1 MKFRMVF
8 LLAAFASVGC
18 PAPQAPQAQDDKAD
32 DWQGDATTQEEAK
45 PDAKQDEAPTAKPTL
60 NEGAKVF
67 FKQPTDGA
75 TVTSPVKIE
84 FGIEGA
90 EVKPA
95 GEDVPNSGH
104 HHLIINGSSI
114 QQGEVVPAD
123 ETHIHYGKAQTSA
136 EVELAPG
143 EYTLTM
149 QFANYLHQSYGE
161 VGATSIKIT
170 VTE

>member
-1 MKFRMVF
+1 MKFRFVF
-8 LLAAFASVGC
+8 LLAALASVGC
-18 PAPQAPQAQDDKAD
+18 PAPQAQDDKPD
-32 DWQGDATTQEEAK
+32 DRQGEPAPKEEAK
-45 PDAKQDEAPTAKPTL
+45 PDAKADAASTEKPTL

-67 FKQPTDGA
+67 FKQPADGA

-114 QQGEVVPAD
+114 QHGEVVPAD

-149 QFANYLHQSYGE
+149 QFANYLHQSSGE

>member
-1 MKFRMVF
+1 MKFRIVF
-8 LLAAFASVGC
+8 LLAAIASVGC
-18 PAPQAPQAQDDKAD
+18 PSPQAQDDK
-32 DWQGDATTQEEAK
+32 
-45 PDAKQDEAPTAKPTL
+45 PDEWDEAPAPKEETKPDTKADEAPAAKPTL
-60 NEGAKVF
+60 KEGAKVF
-67 FKQPTDGA
+67 FKQPVDGA

-114 QQGEVVPAD
+114 QHGEVVPAD

>member
-1 MKFRMVF
+1 MKFRIVL
-8 LLAAFASVGC
+8 LLAAIANVGC
-18 PAPQAPQAQDDKAD
+18 PAPQPQDDKPDEVAD
-32 DWQGDATTQEEAK
+32 EATKEENPATEAK
-45 PDAKQDEAPTAKPTL
+45 ADETKAEKPTL
-60 NEGAKVF
+60 NEGAKVYF
-67 FKQPTDGA
+67 VQPTDGA

-84 FGIEGA
+84 FGIDGA

-114 QQGEVVPAD
+114 HNGEVVPAD
-123 ETHIHYGKAQTSA
+123 ETHIHYGKAQTST

-170 VTE
+170 VSE